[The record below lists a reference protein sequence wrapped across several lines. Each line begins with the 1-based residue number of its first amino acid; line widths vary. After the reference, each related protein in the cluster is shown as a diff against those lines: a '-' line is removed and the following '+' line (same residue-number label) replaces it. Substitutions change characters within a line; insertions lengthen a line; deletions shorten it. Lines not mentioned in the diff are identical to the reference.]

1 MDQST
6 VDNMLAWQSGI
17 RLEALAGKLRA
28 RGFEVNVCADLAA
41 ARAQVVSYAESAVS
55 IGFGGSLSVAC
66 MNLTRELRD
75 AGKEILNHGFP
86 NLTPEE
92 RMEIMRK
99 QLTCDLFLSSVNAI
113 TDDGVIVN
121 IDGNGNRVAAMFF
134 GPKQVV
140 LVIGRNKIVTGG
152 VHAALERIAAVAG
165 PVNAYRLGRK
175 TPCAVT
181 GTCANC
187 SGSCDDSI
195 CRVTTIIKQ
204 RPANTPMTILLVN
217 EDLGL

>member
-6 VDNMLAWQSGI
+6 VDTMLAWQSGI
-17 RLEALAGKLRA
+17 RLEALAEKLRA
-28 RGFEVNVCADLAA
+28 RGFDVKVCATRDE
-41 ARAQVVSYAESAVS
+41 ARAQVVTLAETAGSV
-55 IGFGGSLSVAC
+55 GFGGSLSVAC
-66 MNLTRELRD
+66 LNLTRELRD

-86 NLTPEE
+86 NLTADEK
-92 RMEIMRK
+92 MEIMRR
-99 QLTCDLFLSSVNAI
+99 QLTCDLFLSSANAI

-121 IDGNGNRVAAMFF
+121 IDGNGNRVAAMIF

-175 TPCAVT
+175 TPCAAT
-181 GTCANC
+181 GACANC
-187 SGSCDDSI
+187 AGSCAESI
-195 CRVTTIIKQ
+195 CRATTIIKQ
-204 RPANTPMTILLVN
+204 RPASTPTTVLLVN

>member
-6 VDNMLAWQSGI
+6 VDGMLAWQSGI
-17 RLEALAGKLRA
+17 RLEALAEKLRA
-28 RGFEVNVCADLAA
+28 RGFDVKVCATRDE
-41 ARAQVVSYAESAVS
+41 ARAQVVTLAETAGSV
-55 IGFGGSLSVAC
+55 GFGGSLSVAC
-66 MNLTRELRD
+66 LNLTRELRD

-86 NLTPEE
+86 NLTAEQK
-92 RMEIMRK
+92 MEIMRR

-121 IDGNGNRVAAMFF
+121 IDGNGNRVAAMIF

-175 TPCAVT
+175 TPCAAT
-181 GTCANC
+181 GACANC
-187 SGSCDDSI
+187 AGRCDESI
-195 CRVTTIIKQ
+195 CRATTIIKQ
-204 RPANTPMTILLVN
+204 RPASTPTTVLLVN